1 MKTQLK
7 STQELNKSVVYNS
20 ELILEERISKFALD
34 SSNIGVWDFDVINK
48 KVNYSEEAK
57 KILNLE
63 LEEDNIASY
72 NWQEK
77 IHPDDL
83 DNVLKNLL
91 SHINNEQPNYISEH
105 RILMKDGTYKWIK
118 DIGKIIER
126 DKDGNYTRML
136 GTTTN
141 IDKRKK
147 QEAKLIENQNIIKE
161 QNKQLKNFA
170 LIVSHN
176 LKSHTANFESLL
188 EFYDDTKD
196 EKERNEIITHLKTV
210 NSSLTKTISNLNKI
224 VNTHNIDNLST
235 QTLNLREVIVS
246 TIKLLEVK
254 IKKTNTIVN
263 INIDSTLKL
272 EFNLVYFESII
283 QNLLSNAIKYRH
295 PNRVPII
302 NIDAKTTEKNIT
314 IIIKDNGLGLDLNK
328 YGDAVFG
335 LYRTFHNNKNSEGVG
350 LYLIKNQIE
359 ALNGTIDIES
369 TVNVGTS
376 FTLTF
381 SK

>member
-1 MKTQLK
+1 MNILLKTK
-7 STQELNKSVVYNS
+7 QEINKSVLYNS
-20 ELILEERISKFALD
+20 KLILEERISKFALE
-34 SSNIGVWDFDVINK
+34 SSNIGVWDYDVINK

-57 KILNLE
+57 KILNLDTNE
-63 LEEDNIASY
+63 ANSETY
-72 NWQEK
+72 NWQER

-83 DNVLKNLL
+83 DHVLKNLL

-118 DIGKIIER
+118 DIGRIIER
-126 DKDGNYTRML
+126 DKDGNYTRMV

-147 QEAKLIENQNIIKE
+147 QEAKLLENQDIIE
-161 QNKQLKNFA
+161 GQNKQLKNFA

-188 EFYDDTKD
+188 EFYDDTED
-196 EKERNEIITHLKTV
+196 EKEKNEIIEHLKTV

-224 VNTHNIDNLST
+224 VNTHNTNTISK
-235 QTLNLREVIVS
+235 QTINLREVIVN
-246 TIKLLEVK
+246 TMNLLEVK
-254 IKKTNTIVN
+254 IKKTNTIIN
-263 INIDSTLKL
+263 INMDSTLEL
-272 EFNLVYFESII
+272 DFNLAYFESII

-295 PNRVPII
+295 PNRIPII
-302 NIDAKTTEKNIT
+302 DIDSKTTDKKIT
-314 IIIKDNGLGLDLNK
+314 ITIKDNGLGLDLNK
-328 YGDAVFG
+328 YGEDVFG
-335 LYRTFHNNKNSEGVG
+335 LYRTFHNNENSEGVG

-369 TVNVGTS
+369 TVDVGTS
-376 FTLTF
+376 FILSF